1 MASTSTNSGITEN
14 YFNEIANK
22 YESAWGGGGQTL
34 ANSLLS
40 SCPYKMS
47 LQGQTVFHDNA
58 CGTGIVTRAILSR
71 SREEGLDVKITATD
85 LAEGMLNVLK
95 GILKSTPDDSK
106 VTVEQMDSQVC
117 FLSYC
122 V

>member
-1 MASTSTNSGITEN
+1 
-14 YFNEIANK
+14 
-22 YESAWGGGGQTL
+22 
-34 ANSLLS
+34 
-40 SCPYKMS
+40 MS

-58 CGTGIVTRAILSR
+58 CGTGIVTRTILSR
-71 SREEGLDVKITATD
+71 SREEGLNVKITATD

-117 FLSYC
+117 LFLIVPDYRI
-122 V
+122 